1 MTRQLDDFLK
11 TFTPAEGAEIQTRA
25 RALIEDELTLRAL
38 RQAHDLTQER
48 MAELLGVKQE
58 NISRMERRADLLLST
73 MSSYIEAM
81 GVPPATPHFR
91 EAIHAST
98 CSSSTSSGTG
108 PDFSTV
114 SWKPRM
120 SNFLPSP
127 FCALSRSSLI
137 FRRPTM

>member
-11 TFTPAEGAEIQTRA
+11 AFTPAERAEIQTRA

-73 MSSYIEAM
+73 LSSYIEAM
-81 GVPPATPHFR
+81 GGKLKLVAEFPER
-91 EAIHAST
+91 
-98 CSSSTSSGTG
+98 
-108 PDFSTV
+108 
-114 SWKPRM
+114 
-120 SNFLPSP
+120 SP
-127 FCALSRSSLI
+127 VVIKNLSDTAAGEKRV
-137 FRRPTM
+137 R

>member
-1 MTRQLDDFLK
+1 MTRQLDDFLNTLTATDQAK
-11 TFTPAEGAEIQTRA
+11 IQTRA

-81 GVPPATPHFR
+81 GGKLKLVAEFPER
-91 EAIHAST
+91 
-98 CSSSTSSGTG
+98 
-108 PDFSTV
+108 
-114 SWKPRM
+114 
-120 SNFLPSP
+120 SP
-127 FCALSRSSLI
+127 VVIKNLSDITLDEERVG
-137 FRRPTM
+137 

>member
-1 MTRQLDDFLK
+1 MEHCSKRRSKNMTRQLEDFLK
-11 TFTPAEGAEIQTRA
+11 TFTPAKQAKIQTRA

-81 GVPPATPHFR
+81 GGKLKLVAEFPER
-91 EAIHAST
+91 
-98 CSSSTSSGTG
+98 
-108 PDFSTV
+108 
-114 SWKPRM
+114 
-120 SNFLPSP
+120 SP
-127 FCALSRSSLI
+127 VVIKNLSDIALDE
-137 FRRPTM
+137 RRVG